1 MDLSKGYDCIPH
13 DLFIAK
19 FAAYGLGEQNLKF
32 MYSYLLAGKKHRVK
46 VGSSF
51 SEWLDMN
58 LGVPQ
63 GSILGPL
70 LFNIFINGIFH
81 YFI

>member
-32 MYSYLLAGKKHRVK
+32 MYSYLAGRKHRVK
-46 VGSSF
+46 VGVSF
-51 SEWLDMN
+51 SE
-58 LGVPQ
+58 
-63 GSILGPL
+63 
-70 LFNIFINGIFH
+70 
-81 YFI
+81 